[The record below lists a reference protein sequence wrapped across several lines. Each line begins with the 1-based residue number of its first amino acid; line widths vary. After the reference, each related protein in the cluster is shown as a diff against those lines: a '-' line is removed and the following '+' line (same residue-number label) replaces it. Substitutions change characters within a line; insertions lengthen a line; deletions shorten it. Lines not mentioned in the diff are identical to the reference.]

1 MNVAARKIRS
11 VVLQR
16 FTSTTHLVDGG
27 QRTVE
32 LPILRRRSGGR
43 VVVGSPANANVLPP
57 GPYMLFAVKRTA
69 KGPVPSKA
77 PAIRVVR

>member
-1 MNVAARKIRS
+1 M
-11 VVLQR
+11 LQR

-32 LPILRRRSGGR
+32 LKVVKRRSGGR
-43 VVVGSPANANVLPP
+43 VTVKAPANANVLPP
-57 GPYMLFAVKRTA
+57 GPYMLFAIKRTA

-77 PAIRVVR
+77 PSIRVTAG